1 MLRGRPREFDRGKA
15 LMEAMLLFWR
25 KGFHAT
31 SLRDLG
37 DALDIRMPSL
47 YAAFGSKEALYVE
60 AVDQY
65 MGLTRTLLWKYLSC
79 DLPAREAIKALLLAT
94 AREVT
99 NCDIHPV
106 GCMVSFV
113 TIDEDMPAT
122 VVATIRNARNDWH
135 EIVRKRLEK
144 AIADGELVASS
155 DPDTLS
161 RFYVGIVQSIG
172 IQAHD
177 GAPYEQLEKLIEVSM
192 SAWPTSRPANE
203 ARRKSETG
211 RRRVRTPA

>member
-15 LMEAMLLFWR
+15 LTEAMLLFWR

-65 MGLTRTLLWKYLSC
+65 MELTRTLLWKYLKG
-79 DLPAREAIKALLLAT
+79 DLPAREAIKELLLAT

-113 TIDEDMPAT
+113 TIDEDMPET
-122 VVATIRNARNDWH
+122 VIATIRNARSDWH
-135 EIVRKRLEK
+135 NIVRERLEK
-144 AIADGELVASS
+144 AIADGELAASA

-177 GAPYEQLEKLIEVSM
+177 GAPYEQLEKIIEIAMAV
-192 SAWPTSRPANE
+192 WPAAQTDGGAKRAHKTTRSRTNAVN
-203 ARRKSETG
+203 
-211 RRRVRTPA
+211 